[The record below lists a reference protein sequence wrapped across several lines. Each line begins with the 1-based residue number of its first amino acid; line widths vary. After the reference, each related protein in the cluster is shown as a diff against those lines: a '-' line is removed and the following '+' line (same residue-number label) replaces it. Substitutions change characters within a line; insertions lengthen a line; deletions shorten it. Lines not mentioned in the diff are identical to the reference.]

1 MYFRV
6 LSASVFVVSEI
17 NKVALHWISSNLV
30 HCSSDGSPIAVF
42 HSLYFVL
49 FCVVLCCFV
58 LFNVVCCSLEK
69 VGVVWCSLMKSGMV

>member
-6 LSASVFVVSEI
+6 LLASVCVVSEI

-58 LFNVVCCSLEK
+58 LFSVVCCSLEK

>member
-6 LSASVFVVSEI
+6 LLASVCVVSEI

-58 LFNVVCCSLEK
+58 LFCVVCCSLEK

>member
-6 LSASVFVVSEI
+6 LLASVFVVSEI

-42 HSLYFVL
+42 HNFYFVL
-49 FCVVLCCFV
+49 FCVV
-58 LFNVVCCSLEK
+58 
-69 VGVVWCSLMKSGMV
+69 

>member
-6 LSASVFVVSEI
+6 LLASVFVVSEI

-58 LFNVVCCSLEK
+58 LFCVVLCCFVLFS
-69 VGVVWCSLMKSGMV
+69 VV

>member
-6 LSASVFVVSEI
+6 LLASVCVVSEI

-49 FCVVLCCFV
+49 FV
-58 LFNVVCCSLEK
+58 LFC
-69 VGVVWCSLMKSGMV
+69 VVWCSLLYLE

>member
-6 LSASVFVVSEI
+6 LLASVCVVSEI

-49 FCVVLCCFV
+49 FCVVQ
-58 LFNVVCCSLEK
+58 CSLE
-69 VGVVWCSLMKSGMV
+69 

>member
-6 LSASVFVVSEI
+6 LLASVCVVSEI

-30 HCSSDGSPIAVF
+30 HCSSNGSPIAVF

-58 LFNVVCCSLEK
+58 LFCVVCCSLEK

>member
-6 LSASVFVVSEI
+6 LLASVFVVSEI

-30 HCSSDGSPIAVF
+30 HCSSDDSPIAVF

-58 LFNVVCCSLEK
+58 LFCVV
-69 VGVVWCSLMKSGMV
+69 

>member
-6 LSASVFVVSEI
+6 LLASVFVVSEI

-58 LFNVVCCSLEK
+58 LFSVVCCSLEK

>member
-6 LSASVFVVSEI
+6 LLASVCVVSEI

-42 HSLYFVL
+42 Q
-49 FCVVLCCFV
+49 
-58 LFNVVCCSLEK
+58 VCNL
-69 VGVVWCSLMKSGMV
+69 